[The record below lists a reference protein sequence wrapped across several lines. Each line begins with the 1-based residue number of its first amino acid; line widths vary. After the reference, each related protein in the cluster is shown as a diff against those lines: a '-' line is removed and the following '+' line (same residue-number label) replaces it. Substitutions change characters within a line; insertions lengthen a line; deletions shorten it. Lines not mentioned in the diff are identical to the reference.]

1 MYALSPTADGI
12 ETDWKLLLISSAA
25 LNRRQ
30 KEIIIWLSKN
40 VIRR

>member
-1 MYALSPTADGI
+1 MYALSPTPDGI